1 MDKWTGVLRLSME
14 KKRDKTVTKQI
25 YFQGAFKMLRPHYL
39 DNSGQA
45 CYFLINPGGGYVDG
59 DRYRMEITLEEQA
72 ELILTTQ
79 SATKV
84 YRTPHTPVLQE
95 NEIVLKKGSVLE
107 YIPDP
112 LIAYRNAKYKQN
124 TIIRMESGATLF
136 YSDILTPGWSPDGE
150 WFKYDLLQLKNE
162 IYLDGKLVLFD
173 HLKLQ
178 PIEAGVDGI
187 GYMEGYTH
195 LGSII
200 VISEKVNEDVLQG
213 LYNVIEKDL
222 GACKA
227 GMSLL
232 TESGFTVR
240 ILAHS
245 TQKVE
250 ELIVACSTFL
260 RKEWYDRHPV
270 TLRKY

>member
-14 KKRDKTVTKQI
+14 KKRDKTVTKQV
-25 YFQGAFKMLRPHYL
+25 YFQGAFKMLRPHYF
-39 DNSGQA
+39 DDSGQA

-59 DRYRMEITLEEQA
+59 DRYRMEIMLEERA

-124 TIIRMESGATLF
+124 TIIQMERGATLF
-136 YSDILTPGWSPDGE
+136 YSDIVTPGWSPDGE
-150 WFKYDLLQLKNE
+150 WFQYDLLQLKNE
-162 IYLDGKLVLFD
+162 IYLDEKLILFD

-195 LGSII
+195 LGSMI
-200 VISEKVNEDVLQG
+200 VISEKVNEDVLQR

-222 GACKA
+222 GECKA
-227 GMSLL
+227 GLSLL
-232 TESGFTVR
+232 TEGGFTVR

-245 TQKVE
+245 TQKIE
-250 ELIVACSTFL
+250 ELTAACSAFL

>member
-1 MDKWTGVLRLSME
+1 MELR
-14 KKRDKTVTKQI
+14 
-25 YFQGAFKMLRPHYL
+25 
-39 DNSGQA
+39 
-45 CYFLINPGGGYVDG
+45 
-59 DRYRMEITLEEQA
+59 
-72 ELILTTQ
+72 
-79 SATKV
+79 
-84 YRTPHTPVLQE
+84 
-95 NEIVLKKGSVLE
+95 
-107 YIPDP
+107 
-112 LIAYRNAKYKQN
+112 
-124 TIIRMESGATLF
+124 LF

-150 WFKYDLLQLKNE
+150 WFQYDLLQLKNE
-162 IYLDGKLVLFD
+162 IYLDEELVLFD

-178 PIEAGVDGI
+178 PIEAGVNGI

-195 LGSII
+195 LGSMI
-200 VISEKVNEDVLQG
+200 VISEKVNEDVLQR

-227 GMSLL
+227 GLSLL
-232 TESGFTVR
+232 TEGGFTVR

-250 ELIVACSTFL
+250 ELIAACSTFL

>member
-14 KKRDKTVTKQI
+14 KKRDKTVTKQV

-95 NEIVLKKGSVLE
+95 NEIILKKGSVLE

-112 LIAYRNAKYKQN
+112 LIAYRDAKYKQN
-124 TIIRMESGATLF
+124 TIIQMERGATLF

-150 WFKYDLLQLKNE
+150 WFRYDLLQLKNE
-162 IYLDGKLVLFD
+162 IYLDEKLIMFD

-178 PIEAGVDGI
+178 PDEAGVDGI

-195 LGSII
+195 LGSMI
-200 VISEKVNEDVLQG
+200 VMSEQVNEDVLQR
-213 LYNVIEKDL
+213 LYSVIGKDL
-222 GACKA
+222 DECKA
-227 GMSLL
+227 GLSLL
-232 TESGFTVR
+232 IEGGFTLR

-245 TQKVE
+245 TQKIE
-250 ELIVACSTFL
+250 ELMAACSSFL
-260 RKEWYDRHPV
+260 RKEWYDRDPV
-270 TLRKY
+270 ALRKY